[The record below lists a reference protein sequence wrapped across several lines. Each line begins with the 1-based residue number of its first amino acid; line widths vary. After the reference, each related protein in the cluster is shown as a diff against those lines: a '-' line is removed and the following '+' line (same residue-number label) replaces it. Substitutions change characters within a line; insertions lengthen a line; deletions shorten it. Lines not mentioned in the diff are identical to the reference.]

1 MPAARPH
8 TAHRCAS
15 ATRVRK
21 DTCRTAPSDGT
32 TRRNQPRARK
42 AHRMHRPPRRYGTA
56 VRGNPRMPARPPEQ
70 RYPRRRNRNR
80 PSNGAQD
87 TRPGAAPRR
96 VSGIS
101 GSRNPTPSDSSVS
114 PPARS
119 GEPAIDA
126 QPATVRQAAHTD
138 TTERKPIRLI
148 LPIPQK
154 APTLRQVRSRAAVQA
169 CGTGRAARR
178 SDTAASIPHVVNCP
192 PPASF
197 RWPYRRRGR
206 PGWSRPHAMYSPLRP
221 DNIPLSGRCTS

>member
-87 TRPGAAPRR
+87 TRPVRLPEGVGNIRQPESDPVGQLRFTPRTKR
-96 VSGIS
+96 RAGDRRTA
-101 GSRNPTPSDSSVS
+101 GDGQAGRTHRHDREKTHTSDSSDT
-114 PPARS
+114 AR
-119 GEPAIDA
+119 
-126 QPATVRQAAHTD
+126 
-138 TTERKPIRLI
+138 
-148 LPIPQK
+148 
-154 APTLRQVRSRAAVQA
+154 APNLRQVRSRAAVQA

-192 PPASF
+192 PPVSF